1 MKPQEMP
8 KSFSTSDRR
17 FDRVVDFLGMDSFQ
31 AVRRADVAV
40 IGLGGVGC
48 HAAAALARSGLG
60 SLRLVDFDKLT
71 ETSLNRNPIA
81 GSGDC
86 GCYKVSIVADHL
98 RRTCPDTRVETMT
111 EFFHSDTADSI
122 LKPVPDAVVDAI
134 DSLNP
139 KVALLEYCVD
149 RGIPVFSS
157 MGASGRR
164 DPSLVRTGDI
174 SQTRCCPL
182 AKQLRKYLRKRGI
195 TSGIPCVYS
204 TEPAGDHSLPPDLD
218 DLLLRRGR
226 VRNCIPSLIIMPGI
240 FGYTLAGMVLD
251 HIAAKR

>member
-1 MKPQEMP
+1 MP
-8 KSFSTSDRR
+8 KSFSISDRR
-17 FDRVVDFLGMDSFQ
+17 FDRVVDFLGSESFM
-31 AVRRADVAV
+31 AVRSADVAV

-48 HAAAALARSGLG
+48 HAAIALARSGLG
-60 SLRLVDFDKLT
+60 NLRLVDFDKLT
-71 ETSLNRNPIA
+71 ETSLNRNPLA

-86 GCYKVSIVADHL
+86 GGYKADIVADHL
-98 RRTCPDTRVETMT
+98 RITCPDTRVETMK

-157 MGASGRR
+157 MGVSGRR
-164 DPSLVRTGDI
+164 DPSLVRTDDI
-174 SQTRCCPL
+174 SRTRCCPL

-195 TSGIPCVYS
+195 TRGISCVYS
-204 TEPAGDHSLPPDLD
+204 IEPAGDHSLPPDVD
-218 DLLLRRGR
+218 DLIIRRGR
-226 VRNCIPSLIIMPGI
+226 VRNRIPSLIIMPGI

-251 HIAAKR
+251 HISKE

>member
-1 MKPQEMP
+1 MQ
-8 KSFSTSDRR
+8 FQRR
-17 FDRVVDFLGMDSFQ
+17 FDRVVDFFGRDSFG
-31 AVRRADVAV
+31 ALRRADVAV

-71 ETSLNRNPIA
+71 ETSLNRNPM
-81 GSGDC
+81 SGPADC
-86 GCYKVSIVADHL
+86 GGYKVDIVADQL
-98 RRTCPDTRVETMT
+98 RRTCPDTRVKALKV
-111 EFFHSDTADSI
+111 FFHSDTADSI
-122 LKPVPDAVVDAI
+122 LTPVPDAVIDAI

-139 KVALLEYCVD
+139 KAALLEYCVEQ
-149 RGIPVFSS
+149 GIPVFSS

-164 DPSLVRTGDI
+164 DPAHVRTGDI

-204 TEPAGDHSLPPDLD
+204 TEPAGDHSLPPDMD
-218 DLLLRRGR
+218 DLIFQRGR
-226 VRNCIPSLIIMPGI
+226 VRNRISSLIVMPGI

-251 HIAAKR
+251 YLAAGKEAL

>member
-1 MKPQEMP
+1 MAE
-8 KSFSTSDRR
+8 RR
-17 FDRVVDFLGMDSFQ
+17 FDRVVEFLGREPFL

-48 HAAAALARSGLG
+48 HAAVALARSGIG
-60 SLRLVDFDKLT
+60 NIRLVDFDYLT

-81 GSGDC
+81 GPRDC
-86 GCYKVSIVADHL
+86 GGYKVDIVADQL
-98 RRTCPDTRVETMT
+98 RSTCPDTHVKTVT
-111 EFFHSDTADSI
+111 EFFHSDNADSI

-139 KVALLEYCVD
+139 KAALLEYCIEQ
-149 RGIPVFSS
+149 RIPVFSS

-174 SQTRCCPL
+174 SRTRCCPL
-182 AKQLRKYLRKRGI
+182 AKQLRKYLRRRGI
-195 TSGIPCVYS
+195 THGISCVYS
-204 TEPAGDHSLPPDLD
+204 TEPAGDHSLPPDMD
-218 DLLLRRGR
+218 DLTLHRGR
-226 VRNCIPSLIIMPGI
+226 IRNRIPSLIIMPGI

-251 HIAAKR
+251 HISEE